1 MGLFH
6 VSRGDLRAYYLG
18 FLVCIGGL
26 LFGYDT
32 GVVGLYNPPSSSTS
46 YCLGDGLHRRPPGGT
61 ITLPSY
67 KSSFGFADS
76 SPGKKTQVESL
87 TVGLQQCGS
96 FVGCF
101 AVFPLASRFGRR
113 PCMQFAAL
121 IFVIG
126 AAVQTADTGAI
137 ASFYAGRIIA
147 GLGVGAASVL
157 VPLYSSEMSPKELR
171 GRIGSGYQ
179 WLFTWGIFTSYW

>member
-1 MGLFH
+1 
-6 VSRGDLRAYYLG
+6 
-18 FLVCIGGL
+18 
-26 LFGYDT
+26 
-32 GVVGLYNPPSSSTS
+32 
-46 YCLGDGLHRRPPGGT
+46 
-61 ITLPSY
+61 
-67 KSSFGFADS
+67 
-76 SPGKKTQVESL
+76 
-87 TVGLQQCGS
+87 
-96 FVGCF
+96 
-101 AVFPLASRFGRR
+101 
-113 PCMQFAAL
+113 MQFAAL